1 MTRLLIYV
9 VIFFWIF
16 ANQFTFIIINV
27 NTVSITNNT
36 VEIIKIMDQDI
47 KNFTNI
53 QTTFETLKELKFYV
67 KNVNISYKYS
77 KKIDYDYLTNIADD
91 FLMFITASTVNMD
104 FKLSNYYLIKIKVDK
119 ETKNAEIKKANLRIK
134 VHGDDPI
141 NS

>member
-1 MTRLLIYV
+1 
-9 VIFFWIF
+9 
-16 ANQFTFIIINV
+16 V

-77 KKIDYDYLTNIADD
+77 KEIDYDDLTNIADD

-104 FKLSNYYLIKIKVDK
+104 FKLSNYLIKIKVDTYLK
-119 ETKNAEIKKANLRIK
+119 RCLSYYFLFL
-134 VHGDDPI
+134 PI
-141 NS
+141 ITLKLC